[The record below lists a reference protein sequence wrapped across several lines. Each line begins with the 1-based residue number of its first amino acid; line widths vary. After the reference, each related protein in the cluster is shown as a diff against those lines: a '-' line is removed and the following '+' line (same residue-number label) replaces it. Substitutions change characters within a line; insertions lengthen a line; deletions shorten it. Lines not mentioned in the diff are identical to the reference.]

1 MSCNIFIITN
11 LSNHKNVQFM
21 KKFTNL
27 NSYEAEPRKGVSWRA
42 IFAGTITVLSVLL
55 VLNLIG
61 LSIGLGSIDPT
72 EESNPLNGIGTGT
85 IIWWILSNLIALFI
99 GGFVAARV
107 GVSFATNSGI
117 VQGIM
122 TWALYTIISAWL
134 LTSAVGSIISG
145 VGSVVGGVLTSAKDV
160 VAEQV
165 GPVVNKQLENVDIS
179 LDESKK
185 EFYALLEDTDKEN
198 LDPDELEEKAD
209 NVTSDAEDEGQDAA
223 KSPGQIDAEVEE
235 IFGNAK
241 NEFEGTFEALDKEAL
256 VNILMERTDM
266 SESEA
271 EETVDNYV
279 ASYENLREKS
289 EEFLEK
295 TKEQANETSED
306 VAEAVAGA
314 AIYLAIAL
322 ILGAIVAAAGGFLG
336 VKNLRDDYEKNYL
349 VTDDVDDDYSRRDRM

>member
-1 MSCNIFIITN
+1 
-11 LSNHKNVQFM
+11 M
-21 KKFTNL
+21 KKFTTF
-27 NSYEAEPRKGVSWRA
+27 NSYDAEPRKGISWRA
-42 IFAGTITVLSVLL
+42 IFAGTVTVLSVLL

-61 LSIGLGSIDPT
+61 ISIGLGSIEPT
-72 EESNPLNGIGTGT
+72 EESNPLSGIGTGT
-85 IIWWILSNLIALFI
+85 IIWWILSNIIALFL

-117 VQGIM
+117 IQGIM
-122 TWALYTIISAWL
+122 TWAFYTIISAWL

-145 VGSVVGGVLTSAKDV
+145 VGNMVGGVLSSTKEV
-160 VAEQV
+160 VADQV
-165 GPVVNKQLENVDIS
+165 RPVVKDQLEDLDIS
-179 LDESKK
+179 LEEARRD
-185 EFYALLEDTDKEN
+185 FYALLEDTEKEA

-209 NVTSDAEDEGQDAA
+209 EVVSEAKEEGEDAA
-223 KSPGQIDAEVEE
+223 RSPGMVDAEVEE
-235 IFGNAK
+235 IFNEAK

-256 VNILMERTDM
+256 ANILEERTDM

-271 EETVDNYV
+271 EETVENYV
-279 ASYENLREKS
+279 STYENLREKS

-295 TKEQANETSED
+295 ARKKANETSED

-322 ILGAIVAAAGGFLG
+322 VLGAIVAALGGLLG

-349 VTDDVDDDYSRRDRM
+349 VADETDDNYRRNDVS